1 MFRKFASENI
11 VLFDGAMGTSIQ
23 NFDIGE
29 DIWQG
34 KGGCSEWLNIAAP
47 HIIESIHKSYLE
59 AGADVVE
66 TNTFGGTELVMREY
80 ELEDMVDELN
90 LAGARI
96 AVKAARE
103 YGKFAAGSIGPGTR
117 LPSLGQIS
125 FDDMHAMYLRQSVKL
140 IEGGVDL
147 LIIETCQDLLQVKA
161 SILGAFDAF
170 KETGVT
176 LPVMVSVTVES
187 SGNMLMGTDLAA
199 VCTALS
205 GYPIHSIGLN
215 CATGPDLMFGPVKT
229 LTENWNGDISC
240 IPNAGLPESIGGRT
254 IYNMTPDKV
263 AAIVGELI
271 DKYPV
276 NIIGGCCGTTPAH
289 IKALREVISARKR
302 KDPVH
307 KPYTGMCASLY
318 TAMPLSQNPAPSLI
332 GERANSNGSKAFR
345 ELLLS
350 GDTDGML
357 AVARNQEGEGA
368 HFIDA
373 CVAYAG
379 RNESADMN
387 RFIFELNKTLTVP
400 IVIDSTEPPVLEQAL
415 KLCGGKPVIN
425 SINFEDGGEKLHYIL
440 SMIKRFPAA
449 SIALTI
455 DEKGMAMTAEEKFA
469 VASRLHDLWSG
480 EYGLPP
486 EDLIVDPLTFSIGS
500 GDETLVTAGVE
511 TLNAIKMIKERLK
524 GVKTV
529 LGLSNIS
536 FGLSAQ
542 SRPVLNSVFLHE
554 AVKAGLDMAIVHAG
568 KIVPPA
574 MMDETDL
581 KLSLDLIYGREGA
594 LTAFINHFQ
603 GREGRVVEQVDANLT
618 PVEKVGKMILRGEK
632 KGLKEVLEA
641 VMLERRPIDII
652 NNLMLPAMQEVG
664 ELFGSGKMLLPFV
677 LQSAEVMKEGVKLLE
692 PFMEKNE
699 TESKGKIVLATVKG
713 DVHDIGKNLVDI
725 ILSNNGFTVYNLGI
739 KVPVEDM
746 IKKAVEVGADA
757 IGMSGLLVK
766 STVIMKENIE
776 ELKKHGLKQK
786 ILLGGAA
793 LTEGF
798 VSNECDTIIPG
809 SVFYCRDAF
818 DALKVLDGRTVAK
831 KAAAAAPAK
840 AKVAQDVT
848 EEEPETVIF
857 GEIPVPPFF
866 GNRRVFDID
875 PYEVEKYLN
884 KATLFTNRWSY
895 KKKGATEGEFEKL
908 ITETAIPEYKAIL
921 KDSLAKG
928 LLNPAVSYG
937 YYPCNSDGDTLIIY
951 EADKTTEKIRF
962 DFPRQSRGA
971 KLCITDYFLP
981 KGGETDVIGL
991 SIVTIG
997 KRPEEFSKK
1006 LYAAGDYKKYFMYH
1020 GLFTEF
1026 TEALAEYQHKLMRA
1040 ELGIDKLDARTPDGI
1055 ISMKYQGRRYSF
1067 GYPAC
1072 PDLDGN
1078 AALAD
1083 MLDADLLGISV
1094 TENGEMVP
1102 EFTTSALTVHNRH
1115 AKYFVIR

>member
-23 NFDIGE
+23 NFEIGE

-47 HIIESIHKSYLE
+47 HIIESIHRSYLE

-80 ELEDMVDELN
+80 GLEDMVDELN
-90 LAGARI
+90 LKGAQI

-103 YGKFAAGSIGPGTR
+103 YGRFAAGSIGPGTR

-125 FDDMHAMYLRQSVKL
+125 FDDMQLMYLRQTKSL
-140 IEGGVDL
+140 IQGGVDL

-161 SILGAFDAF
+161 ALLGAFDALS
-170 KETGVT
+170 EAGAD

-187 SGNMLMGTDLAA
+187 TGSMLMGTDLSA
-199 VCTALS
+199 VCTVLS
-205 GYPIHSIGLN
+205 GYPVHSAGLN
-215 CATGPDLMFGPVKT
+215 CATGPDMMFGPVKT
-229 LTENWNGDISC
+229 ITENWNGDISC
-240 IPNAGLPESIGGRT
+240 IPNAGLPENIGGKT
-254 IYNMTPDKV
+254 VYSMTPEKL
-263 AAIVGELI
+263 AAIVGELM

-276 NIIGGCCGTTPAH
+276 NIVGGCCGTTPAH
-289 IKALREVISARKR
+289 IKALRTVINNKKR
-302 KDPVH
+302 RELVR
-307 KPYTGMCASLY
+307 KPYIGVCASLY
-318 TAMPLSQNPAPSLI
+318 TTMPLSQNPAPSLI

-345 ELLLS
+345 ELLLA

-379 RNESADMN
+379 RNEAQDMG

-400 IVIDSTEPPVLEQAL
+400 LVIDSTEPPVIEKAL
-415 KLCGGKPVIN
+415 KLCGGKPIIN
-425 SINFEDGGEKLHYIL
+425 SVNFEDGGEKLHTIL
-440 SMIKRFPAA
+440 RMIKRFPAA

-455 DEKGMAMTAEEKFA
+455 DEKGMAMTAAEKFA
-469 VASRLHDLWSG
+469 IAERLYNIWSG

-486 EDLIVDPLTFSIGS
+486 EDIIIDPLTFSIGS
-500 GDETLVTAGVE
+500 GDETLKMAAVE
-511 TLNAIKMIKERLK
+511 TLNAIRMIKERLK
-524 GVKTV
+524 GAKTV
-529 LGLSNIS
+529 LGLSNVS
-536 FGLSAQ
+536 FGLSAL

-568 KIVPPA
+568 KILPPA
-574 MMDETDL
+574 MINDEDM
-581 KLSLDLIYGREGA
+581 KLSLDLIRGREGA
-594 LTAFINHFQ
+594 LTSFINHFQ
-603 GREGRVVEQVDANLT
+603 DRTAVRDEQADASLA
-618 PVEKVGKMILRGEK
+618 PSEKIARMILRGEK
-632 KGLKEVLEA
+632 KGLKEVLDA
-641 VMLERRPIDII
+641 IMKERRAIDII
-652 NNLMLPAMQEVG
+652 NSLMLPAMQEVG

-677 LQSAEVMKEGVKLLE
+677 LQSAEVMKEGVKILE

-739 KVPVEDM
+739 KVPVEEM
-746 IKKAVEVGADA
+746 IRKAVEVGADA

-776 ELKKHGLKQK
+776 ELKKHGLEQK
-786 ILLGGAA
+786 VLLGGAA

-798 VSNECDTIIPG
+798 VIGECDTIMPG
-809 SVFYCRDAF
+809 HVFYCRDAF
-818 DALKVLDGRTVAK
+818 DALKVLDGRTEAK
-831 KAAAAAPAK
+831 KAVKPVKTKTGADS
-840 AKVAQDVT
+840 V
-848 EEEPETVIF
+848 EEQAEPITF
-857 GEIPVPPFF
+857 GEIPSVPFY
-866 GNRRVFDID
+866 GSKIIFDID
-875 PYEVEKYLN
+875 PGEPEKYLN
-884 KATLFTNRWSY
+884 KTTLFTNRWSY
-895 KKKGATEGEFEKL
+895 KKKGMTEEEFDRL
-908 ITETAIPEYKAIL
+908 IMETALPEYREIYKNA
-921 KDSLAKG
+921 LAKG

-937 YYPCNSDGDTLIIY
+937 YFPCHADGDCLVIY
-951 EADKTTEKIRF
+951 EADRKTEKTRF
-962 DFPRQSRGA
+962 LFPRQSKGA
-971 KLCITDYFLP
+971 KLCLADYFLP
-981 KGGETDVIGL
+981 KEEGFDVVGL
-991 SIVTIG
+991 SLVTIG
-997 KRPEEFSKK
+997 KKPEEFSAK

-1026 TEALAEYQHKLMRA
+1026 TEALAEYWHKVMRK
-1040 ELGIDKLDARTPDGI
+1040 EMGIDGTDARTPDGI

-1078 AALAD
+1078 AVMAD
-1083 MLDADLLGISV
+1083 MLNADMLGIHV

-1102 EFTTSALTVHNRH
+1102 EFTTSAIVVHNRH
-1115 AKYFVIR
+1115 AKYFVIK